1 MGRKRDRR
9 VDIFVTEEELKL
21 IDEKVES
28 SGLNNR
34 SQYLRKVAL
43 GEPIVNVDM
52 SYLNDVIFELN
63 KIGTNINQIA
73 KYANSQGG
81 VFKSDIKDIQKKMDK
96 IWDIITDKL

>member
-1 MGRKRDRR
+1 MGRKRERK
-9 VDIFVTEEELKL
+9 IEAFVTEEELNM
-21 IDEKVES
+21 IDEKVKS

-43 GEPIVNVDM
+43 GEPIINIDM
-52 SYLNDVIFELN
+52 SYLNNVIFELN

-81 VFKSDIKDIQKKMDK
+81 VYKSDIKEIEEKMDK